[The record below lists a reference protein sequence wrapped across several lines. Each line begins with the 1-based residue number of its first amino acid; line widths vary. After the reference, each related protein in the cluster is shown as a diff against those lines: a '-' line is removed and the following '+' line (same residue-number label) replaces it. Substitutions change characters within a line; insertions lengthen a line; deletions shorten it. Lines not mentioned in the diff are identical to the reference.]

1 MNSGSQTQVE
11 EIAPDIFRMSTWVPD
26 ITEHG
31 FTFTSSCSPAT
42 NRCCST
48 LGSGKLFPVVSEAV
62 NRVIPL
68 EKLRWISFGHLET
81 DECGAM
87 NLFLDAAPTAEV
99 IQGRLACMLPLIDM
113 CDRQPVAANVEPGAL
128 HDIGGHRL
136 RFIPTPH
143 VPHNWEAGL
152 WFEETTYTLL
162 AGDLLTHTGQ
172 CPALTESDCVA
183 PALEAESIFHA
194 TGLTTNLG
202 PTLEQL
208 ADLRPT
214 TLALMH
220 GSSYSGDGA
229 AQLRG
234 LADGYAAMAGT
245 G

>member
-1 MNSGSQTQVE
+1 L
-11 EIAPDIFRMSTWVPD
+11 W
-26 ITEHG
+26 
-31 FTFTSSCSPAT
+31 
-42 NRCCST
+42 
-48 LGSGKLFPVVSEAV
+48 
-62 NRVIPL
+62 
-68 EKLRWISFGHLET
+68 
-81 DECGAM
+81 
-87 NLFLDAAPTAEV
+87 
-99 IQGRLACMLPLIDM
+99 
-113 CDRQPVAANVEPGAL
+113 
-128 HDIGGHRL
+128 HD
-136 RFIPTPH
+136 
-143 VPHNWEAGL
+143 
-152 WFEETTYTLL
+152 ETTSTLL
-162 AGDLLTHTGQ
+162 AGDLLTHVGK

-229 AQLRG
+229 AQLRA